1 MMSELLF
8 QNNEIIFKNGDG
20 EFFFVLFFTLS
31 RWLCSLSLISV
42 HTEPEVDSSLN
53 LYVIT
58 AACKLHT
65 SQRESCYVN
74 HAAQETARVK
84 FALAFVTRLMVCTF
98 MHHDADQRTA
108 RRLII
113 PSLSSA
119 SLSPCASADLRQD
132 MLTLQIIR
140 IMENI
145 WQNQGL
151 DLR

>member
-20 EFFFVLFFTLS
+20 EFFFCFVFFTLS
-31 RWLCSLSLISV
+31 RWLCSLPLISV

-74 HAAQETARVK
+74 HAAQET
-84 FALAFVTRLMVCTF
+84 ALAFVTRLMVCTF